1 MISAIK
7 MLLLF
12 TNATDKRGRRGERE
26 KCQTLLSYSAMFRLS
41 GHEDHNFSHG
51 PFCFCTVGTNFTGV

>member
-12 TNATDKRGRRGERE
+12 TNATDRE
-26 KCQTLLSYSAMFRLS
+26 AEEVRHRNMSDSCSYSFKLLR
-41 GHEDHNFSHG
+41 N
-51 PFCFCTVGTNFTGV
+51 V

>member
-12 TNATDKRGRRGERE
+12 TNATDREAEEVRE
-26 KCQTLLSYSAMFRLS
+26 KNVRL
-41 GHEDHNFSHG
+41 F
-51 PFCFCTVGTNFTGV
+51 